1 MTGTW
6 SEGEQQGDFTYG
18 EFDFDLVDP
27 YEGGS
32 SLAVYGK
39 VDADN
44 YMHLYKTDLEVTA
57 ETQMQVTF
65 QKTSADDVAMSLGLV
80 FAKDID
86 TEHNTYTVTDVPLE
100 NTTAGSPPRWTCL
113 RLPASR

>member
-1 MTGTW
+1 
-6 SEGEQQGDFTYG
+6 
-18 EFDFDLVDP
+18 
-27 YEGGS
+27 
-32 SLAVYGK
+32 
-39 VDADN
+39 
-44 YMHLYKTDLEVTA
+44 MHLYKTDLEVTA